1 MLRGHLKQI
10 LTNIKFMQ
18 KFLIT
23 ELGYLALKKTLDH
36 LKNNERP
43 KIIQQIATAR
53 ELGDL
58 RENAE
63 YHSAKEKQGF
73 IEAQIADYEDKI
85 NRAEI
90 VYINKL
96 SGNKV
101 IFGCTATLDNG
112 KKTIAYKIVSDFE
125 ANLDLGLISI
135 NSPVAKA
142 IIGKEVGE
150 EVEIS
155 TPGGVVTY
163 EILNI
168 EFK

>member
-1 MLRGHLKQI
+1 
-10 LTNIKFMQ
+10 MQ

-23 ELGYLALKKTLDH
+23 ENGYAKLRETLEN
-36 LKNNERP
+36 LKNHERP
-43 KIIQQIATAR
+43 KVIQQIAAAR

-90 VYINKL
+90 VYISKL

-101 IFGCTATLDNG
+101 LFGATVLLDNG
-112 KKTIAYKIVSDFE
+112 KKEISYQIVSDFE
-125 ANLDLGLISI
+125 ANLDLGLISA

-142 IIGKEVGE
+142 LLGKEVGD
-150 EVEIS
+150 EIEIT
-155 TPGGVVTY
+155 TPGGIVFY
-163 EILNI
+163 EILAI
-168 EFK
+168 KFV

>member
-1 MLRGHLKQI
+1 
-10 LTNIKFMQ
+10 MQ

-23 ELGYLALKKTLDH
+23 ENGYAKLRETLEN
-36 LKNNERP
+36 LKNHERP
-43 KIIQQIATAR
+43 KVIQQIAVAR

-90 VYINKL
+90 VYISKL

-101 IFGCTATLDNG
+101 LFGATVLLDNG
-112 KKTIAYKIVSDFE
+112 KKEISYQIVSDFE
-125 ANLDLGLISI
+125 ANLDLGLISA

-142 IIGKEVGE
+142 LLGKEVGD
-150 EVEIS
+150 EIEIN
-155 TPGGVVTY
+155 TPGGIVFY
-163 EILNI
+163 EILSI
-168 EFK
+168 KFV

>member
-1 MLRGHLKQI
+1 
-10 LTNIKFMQ
+10 MQ

-23 ELGYLALKKTLDH
+23 ETGYKKLKETLLN

-73 IEAQIADYEDKI
+73 IEAQIADYEDKL
-85 NRAEI
+85 NRAET
-90 VYINKL
+90 VYITKL

-101 IFGCTATLDNG
+101 VFGATVVLDNG
-112 KKTIAYKIVSDFE
+112 KKEISYQIVSDFE
-125 ANLDLGLISI
+125 ANLDLGLISN

-142 IIGKEVGE
+142 LLGKEVGD
-150 EVEIS
+150 EIEIN
-155 TPGGVVTY
+155 TPGGVVFY
-163 EILNI
+163 EILAI
-168 EFK
+168 KFV

>member
-1 MLRGHLKQI
+1 
-10 LTNIKFMQ
+10 MQ

-23 ELGYLALKKTLDH
+23 ENGYAKLRETLEN
-36 LKNNERP
+36 LKNHERP
-43 KIIQQIATAR
+43 KVIQQISTAR

-90 VYINKL
+90 VYISKL

-101 IFGCTATLDNG
+101 VFGATVLLDNG
-112 KKTIAYKIVSDFE
+112 KKEISYQIVSDFE
-125 ANLDLGLISI
+125 ANLDLGLISA

-142 IIGKEVGE
+142 LLGKEVGD
-150 EVEIS
+150 EIEIN
-155 TPGGVVTY
+155 TPGGIVFY
-163 EILNI
+163 EILAI
-168 EFK
+168 KFV

>member
-1 MLRGHLKQI
+1 
-10 LTNIKFMQ
+10 MQ

-23 ELGYLALKKTLDH
+23 ETGYKQLKETLLN
-36 LKNNERP
+36 LKNHERP

-73 IEAQIADYEDKI
+73 IEAQIADYEDKL
-85 NRAEI
+85 NRAET
-90 VYINKL
+90 VYISKL

-101 IFGCTATLDNG
+101 VFGATMVLDNG
-112 KKTIAYKIVSDFE
+112 KKEISYQIVSDFE
-125 ANLDLGLISI
+125 ANLDLGLISN

-142 IIGKEVGE
+142 LLGKEVGD
-150 EVEIS
+150 EIEIN
-155 TPGGVVTY
+155 TPGGVVFY
-163 EILNI
+163 EILAI
-168 EFK
+168 KFV

>member
-1 MLRGHLKQI
+1 
-10 LTNIKFMQ
+10 MQ

-23 ELGYLALKKTLDH
+23 ENGYAKLRETLEN
-36 LKNNERP
+36 LKNHERP
-43 KIIQQIATAR
+43 KVIQQIATAR

-90 VYINKL
+90 VYISKL
-96 SGNKV
+96 SGKKV
-101 IFGCTATLDNG
+101 VFGATVLLDNG
-112 KKTIAYKIVSDFE
+112 KKEISYQIVSDFE
-125 ANLDLGLISI
+125 ANLDLGLISA

-142 IIGKEVGE
+142 LLGKEIGD
-150 EVEIS
+150 EIEIT
-155 TPGGVVTY
+155 TPGGIVFY
-163 EILNI
+163 EILAI
-168 EFK
+168 KFL

>member
-1 MLRGHLKQI
+1 
-10 LTNIKFMQ
+10 MQ

-23 ELGYLALKKTLDH
+23 ENGYAKLRETLEN
-36 LKNNERP
+36 LKNHERP
-43 KIIQQIATAR
+43 KVIQQISTAR

-90 VYINKL
+90 VYISKL

-101 IFGCTATLDNG
+101 VFGATVLLDNG
-112 KKTIAYKIVSDFE
+112 KKEISYQIVSDFE
-125 ANLDLGLISI
+125 ANLDLGLISA

-142 IIGKEVGE
+142 LLGKEVGD
-150 EVEIS
+150 EIEIN
-155 TPGGVVTY
+155 TPGGIVFY
-163 EILNI
+163 EILSI
-168 EFK
+168 KFV

>member
-1 MLRGHLKQI
+1 
-10 LTNIKFMQ
+10 MQ

-23 ELGYLALKKTLDH
+23 ENGYAKLRETLEN
-36 LKNNERP
+36 LKNHERP
-43 KIIQQIATAR
+43 KVIQQIAAAR

-90 VYINKL
+90 VYISKL

-101 IFGCTATLDNG
+101 VFGATVLLDNG
-112 KKTIAYKIVSDFE
+112 KKEISYQIVSDFE
-125 ANLDLGLISI
+125 ANLDLGLISA

-142 IIGKEVGE
+142 LLGKEVGD
-150 EVEIS
+150 EIEIN
-155 TPGGVVTY
+155 TPGGIVFY
-163 EILNI
+163 EILAI
-168 EFK
+168 KFV

>member
-1 MLRGHLKQI
+1 
-10 LTNIKFMQ
+10 MQ

-23 ELGYLALKKTLDH
+23 ENGYAKLRETLEN
-36 LKNNERP
+36 LKNHERP
-43 KIIQQIATAR
+43 KVIQQIAAAR

-90 VYINKL
+90 VYISKL

-101 IFGCTATLDNG
+101 VFGVTVLLDNG
-112 KKTIAYKIVSDFE
+112 KKEISYQIVSDFE
-125 ANLDLGLISI
+125 ANLDLGLISA

-142 IIGKEVGE
+142 LLGKEVGD
-150 EVEIS
+150 EIEIN
-155 TPGGVVTY
+155 TPGGIVFY
-163 EILNI
+163 EILAI
-168 EFK
+168 KFV

>member
-1 MLRGHLKQI
+1 
-10 LTNIKFMQ
+10 MQ

-23 ELGYLALKKTLDH
+23 ETGYKKLKETLLN
-36 LKNNERP
+36 LKNHERP

-90 VYINKL
+90 VYISKL

-101 IFGCTATLDNG
+101 VFGATVVLDNG
-112 KKTIAYKIVSDFE
+112 KKEISYQIVSDFE
-125 ANLDLGLISI
+125 ANLDLGLISN

-142 IIGKEVGE
+142 LLGKEVGD
-150 EVEIS
+150 EIEIN
-155 TPGGVVTY
+155 TPGGVVFY
-163 EILNI
+163 EILAI
-168 EFK
+168 KFV

>member
-1 MLRGHLKQI
+1 
-10 LTNIKFMQ
+10 MQ

-23 ELGYLALKKTLDH
+23 ENGYAKLRETLEN
-36 LKNNERP
+36 LKNHERP
-43 KIIQQIATAR
+43 KVIQQIAAAR

-73 IEAQIADYEDKI
+73 IEAQISDYEDKI

-90 VYINKL
+90 VYISKL

-101 IFGCTATLDNG
+101 VFGATVLLDNG
-112 KKTIAYKIVSDFE
+112 KKEISYRIVSDFE
-125 ANLDLGLISI
+125 ANLDLGLISA

-142 IIGKEVGE
+142 LLGKEVGD
-150 EVEIS
+150 EIEIN
-155 TPGGVVTY
+155 TPGGIVFY
-163 EILNI
+163 EILAI
-168 EFK
+168 KFV

>member
-1 MLRGHLKQI
+1 
-10 LTNIKFMQ
+10 MQ

-23 ELGYLALKKTLDH
+23 ENGYAKLRETLEN
-36 LKNNERP
+36 LKNHERP
-43 KIIQQIATAR
+43 KVIQQIATAR

-90 VYINKL
+90 VYISKL

-101 IFGCTATLDNG
+101 VFGATVLLDNG
-112 KKTIAYKIVSDFE
+112 KKEISYQIVSDFE
-125 ANLDLGLISI
+125 ANLDLGLISA

-142 IIGKEVGE
+142 LLGKEVGD
-150 EVEIS
+150 EIEIN
-155 TPGGVVTY
+155 TPGGIVFY
-163 EILNI
+163 EILSI
-168 EFK
+168 KFV

>member
-1 MLRGHLKQI
+1 
-10 LTNIKFMQ
+10 MQ

-23 ELGYLALKKTLDH
+23 ENGYAKLRETLEN
-36 LKNNERP
+36 LKNHERP
-43 KIIQQIATAR
+43 KVIQQIAAAR

-90 VYINKL
+90 VYISKL

-101 IFGCTATLDNG
+101 VFGVTVLLDNG
-112 KKTIAYKIVSDFE
+112 KKEIYYQIVSDFE
-125 ANLDLGLISI
+125 ANLDLGLISA

-142 IIGKEVGE
+142 LLGKEVGD
-150 EVEIS
+150 EIEIN
-155 TPGGVVTY
+155 TPGGIVFY
-163 EILNI
+163 EILAI
-168 EFK
+168 KFV

>member
-1 MLRGHLKQI
+1 
-10 LTNIKFMQ
+10 MQ

-23 ELGYLALKKTLDH
+23 ENGYAKLRETLEN
-36 LKNNERP
+36 LKNHERP
-43 KIIQQIATAR
+43 KVIQQIAAAR

-90 VYINKL
+90 VYISKL

-101 IFGCTATLDNG
+101 LFGATVLLDNG
-112 KKTIAYKIVSDFE
+112 KKEISYQIVSDFE
-125 ANLDLGLISI
+125 ANLDLGLISA

-142 IIGKEVGE
+142 LLGKEVGD
-150 EVEIS
+150 EIEIN
-155 TPGGVVTY
+155 TPGGIVFY
-163 EILNI
+163 EILAI
-168 EFK
+168 KFV

>member
-1 MLRGHLKQI
+1 
-10 LTNIKFMQ
+10 MQ

-23 ELGYLALKKTLDH
+23 ENGYAKLRETLEN
-36 LKNNERP
+36 LKNHERP
-43 KIIQQIATAR
+43 KVIQQISTAR

-90 VYINKL
+90 VYISKL

-101 IFGCTATLDNG
+101 VFGATVLLDNG
-112 KKTIAYKIVSDFE
+112 KKEISYQVVSDFE
-125 ANLDLGLISI
+125 ANLDLGLISA

-142 IIGKEVGE
+142 LLGKEVGD
-150 EVEIS
+150 EIEIN
-155 TPGGVVTY
+155 TPGGIVFY
-163 EILNI
+163 EILSI
-168 EFK
+168 KFV

>member
-1 MLRGHLKQI
+1 
-10 LTNIKFMQ
+10 MQ

-23 ELGYLALKKTLDH
+23 ENGYAKLRETLEN
-36 LKNNERP
+36 LKNHERP
-43 KIIQQIATAR
+43 KVIQQISTAR

-90 VYINKL
+90 VYISKL

-101 IFGCTATLDNG
+101 VFGATVLLDNG
-112 KKTIAYKIVSDFE
+112 KKEISYQVVSDFE
-125 ANLDLGLISI
+125 ANLDLGLISA

-142 IIGKEVGE
+142 LLGKEVGD
-150 EVEIS
+150 EIEIN
-155 TPGGVVTY
+155 TPGGIVFY
-163 EILNI
+163 EILAI
-168 EFK
+168 KFV